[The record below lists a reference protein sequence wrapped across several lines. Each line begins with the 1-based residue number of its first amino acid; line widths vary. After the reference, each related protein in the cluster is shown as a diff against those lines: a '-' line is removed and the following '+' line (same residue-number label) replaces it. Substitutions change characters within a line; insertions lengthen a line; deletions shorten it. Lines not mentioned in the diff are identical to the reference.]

1 MLYAI
6 VAVALLIVDQWLKYW
21 TTLHLAVGTGTQPL
35 IPGVVQLTHIH
46 NYGAAFGIFKNA
58 RWFFVA
64 LTLVFA
70 VLIVVL
76 LARRVIGGGFGRWMA
91 VLVLAGALGN
101 GLDRA
106 VYGYVVD
113 MFQLQFMKFPIFNLA
128 DIFIDVGAI
137 LFCVYIL
144 LGGDLSRK
152 GKRRAD
158 EPAPVHTAQSK
169 EPIDPFDAAMLR
181 SEQAQRKAQ
190 PILTDD
196 ARAKAAAKQPAA
208 PAAHAAPARR
218 PGEKA
223 PITPVRPSVTPIRT
237 AAHPAAPVKT
247 APAASPLK
255 AAPAAPRQSAPS
267 APSPGAR
274 RAPSADEFDLDSIL
288 AEFGDK

>member
-76 LARRVIGGGFGRWMA
+76 LARHVIGGGFGRWMA

-158 EPAPVHTAQSK
+158 EPAPVPAAQSK

-181 SEQAQRKAQ
+181 SEQAQREAQ

-208 PAAHAAPARR
+208 PAAPARR

-237 AAHPAAPVKT
+237 AAHPAAPVKA
-247 APAASPLK
+247 APAGSPVK

-267 APSPGAR
+267 APAPGAR

>member
-6 VAVALLIVDQWLKYW
+6 VAVALLILDQWLKYW
-21 TTLHLAVGTGTQPL
+21 TTLHLAVGTGVQPL

-46 NYGAAFGIFKNA
+46 NYGAAFGILKNA
-58 RWFFVA
+58 RWFFVV
-64 LTLVFA
+64 LTLAFA
-70 VLIVVL
+70 ALIVVL

-144 LGGDLSRK
+144 TGGDLSRK
-152 GKRRAD
+152 GAKRRAD
-158 EPAPVHTAQSK
+158 TPEELAAGAQSRQ
-169 EPIDPFDAAMLR
+169 PIDPFDAAMLR
-181 SEQAQRKAQ
+181 SDQAQREAQ
-190 PILTDD
+190 PILSDSAA
-196 ARAKAAAKQPAA
+196 ARAQAAAKPAA
-208 PAAHAAPARR
+208 PAAPARR

-237 AAHPAAPVKT
+237 AAHPAAPAKA
-247 APAASPLK
+247 APAGSPVK

-267 APSPGAR
+267 APAPGAR